1 MHYPLRTLLFLLPWP
16 AAAAFAEAPVARMT
30 AHGNVRYE
38 FRVALAAGS
47 EFTAA
52 HGGTREGALA
62 AMTHMLDRA
71 NEVLEN
77 DLGVHLT
84 LAAGSEKLIVTDPDG
99 DPLEHGE
106 PRTAAAVFIKSRLPA
121 ASYDLGHA
129 LVGLD
134 GGESDTGTVCSN
146 ALDADYLATHKAA
159 AWSGGADADGAFANF
174 LLVLGN
180 QLGAPF
186 RDNRCGQCLAF
197 DGKSIERVRAWLA
210 SRGGRCA
217 KKRLVTGMAPWI
229 DPDSLAEPQ
238 LIPARTPFWLD
249 ARVEPGTPGRRLS
262 FAWDDISFEPL
273 VRAEA
278 PQPTSR
284 REVVN
289 SLPQGARDLDFRLTV
304 RDNGGRQATRA
315 SADTRLRAIDTGRP
329 FAIEPI
335 DAATAGAPLGVRWD
349 PAGTTLAPL
358 SCHFLRA
365 TLSIDEGM
373 SWQTLAE
380 DVPNSGAAVLTVPG
394 DALSDG
400 ARLRLA
406 CDWRPFFAE
415 VPRPFAIR

>member
-1 MHYPLRTLLFLLPWP
+1 MPHPLRALLLLLPWS
-16 AAAAFAEAPVARMT
+16 AATALAEAPGPRMA

-38 FRVALAAGS
+38 FRIALAAGS

-52 HGGTREGALA
+52 HGGTRDGALA
-62 AMTHMLDRA
+62 AMTHLVDRA

-84 LAAGSEKLIVTDPDG
+84 LAAGSERLIITDPDG
-99 DPLEHGE
+99 DPLRYGE
-106 PRTAAAVFIKSRLPA
+106 PRTAAAMFIKGRLPA
-121 ASYDLGHA
+121 SSYDLGHA
-129 LVGLD
+129 LMGLD
-134 GGESDTGTVCSN
+134 GGETDTGTVCSD

-186 RDNRCGQCLAF
+186 RDNRCSHCQSF

-229 DPDSLAEPQ
+229 DPDALAEPQ
-238 LIPARTPFWLD
+238 LIPAHTPFWLD

-273 VRAEA
+273 VRGEA
-278 PQPTSR
+278 PRSTAR

-289 SLPQGARDLDFRLTV
+289 ALPQSARDLDFRLTV
-304 RDNGGRQATRA
+304 RDNAGKQATRA
-315 SADTRLRAIDTGRP
+315 SADTRLRVIDTGRA
-329 FAIEPI
+329 FAIEAI
-335 DAATAGAPLGVRWD
+335 GTATAGAPLGIRWD
-349 PAGTTLAPL
+349 PANTTQAPL
-358 SCHFLRA
+358 SCHFLEAALSLDGGA
-365 TLSIDEGM
+365 T
-373 SWQTLAE
+373 WQTLAD
-380 DVPNSGAAVLTVPG
+380 DVPNSGAAVVTLP
-394 DALSDG
+394 DALADA

-415 VPRPFAIR
+415 TPAPFPIR